1 MPAIAVEGG
10 LSTGH
15 GCFPPTQ
22 AVGPFTTTS
31 FIGGKRIQLRGVTM
45 YAAHN
50 CGDTTHPTEGRVV
63 VDPGGSTFF
72 MEGIPV
78 AMIGDMIT
86 CGDAVGK
93 GAESTF
99 SS

>member
-10 LSTGH
+10 ISTGH

-22 AVGPFTTTS
+22 SIGPFTSTA
-31 FIGGKRIQLRGVTM
+31 FLEGKRIQIRGVTQ
-45 YAAHN
+45 YAAHT
-50 CGDTTHPTEGRVV
+50 CGKTTHPPSNRVV
-63 VDPGGSTFF
+63 IDPGGSTFF
-72 MEGIPV
+72 MEGLPV

-93 GAESTF
+93 GASSTF
-99 SS
+99 SV